1 MNTKVNNQHNR
12 HASIRFLVCITLVAI
27 LLPATIFARTTYT
40 ISFPDRNEHYINVE
54 IKLDE
59 LRGVEYIDFK
69 MPVWTPG
76 SYLIR
81 EFARNVVHVT
91 AFVGTKPV
99 EVVKIDK
106 QTWRVQIDK
115 KRNMVLKYKVYAF
128 EVSVRTSFVD
138 GEGAMLNGAS
148 VFMYPVGM
156 EQNESLIVVDK
167 PRSWPNVT
175 SGLPWVG
182 GRSPVFRAEN
192 YDILVD
198 SPIMIG
204 NHDIIEFQVGGKTHR
219 YALMG
224 AATYDRERLIED
236 GKSIFEEM
244 RKIFGTL
251 PYDDYTIFVQMRGRG
266 GGGLE
271 HLNSTQIITSRWLGD
286 DANHKRFLGTFAHE
300 VFHLYNVKRIRPRPL
315 GPFDY
320 NNENYTTLLWV
331 SEGLTSYFGPQ
342 LLLRGGQIDEKE
354 YLKRLGSAIG
364 SNAMLEGAKVQ
375 TLQEASYD
383 AWIKFYRSNENSSNT
398 AVSYYS
404 KGALVGAALD
414 LTIRNVTNGSK
425 SLDDVFRALWQKY
438 QGDGKGFTHNDFKS
452 ICEAMAGR
460 NLDHIFKYVTTTE
473 PFDWDPILQPFGL
486 ELIQTY
492 SNPDDSA
499 KAWYGFRT
507 REQDGRMMITGVVSG
522 SPAAKAGFSV
532 YDELLSVDGFRLLG
546 RDVQRILD
554 SRKIGVNAIFIT
566 SRDGAVRTI
575 RVKPESPAK
584 AKFTVRKVDNPT
596 DAQKALYKGWLL
608 ADWE

>member
-1 MNTKVNNQHNR
+1 MVNDR
-12 HASIRFLVCITLVAI
+12 YRRTALIRFLGCITFAAI
-27 LLPATIFARTTYT
+27 LLPVSIFARTTYT
-40 ISFPDRNEHYINVE
+40 ISFPDRNEHYVNVE

-59 LRGVEYIDFK
+59 LRKVDYVDFK

-76 SYLIR
+76 SYLVR
-81 EFARNVVHVT
+81 EFARNVDNVT
-91 AFVGTKPV
+91 ALVGTKSA
-99 EVVKIDK
+99 EVIKIDK
-106 QTWRVQIDK
+106 QTWRVQINK

-138 GEGAMLNGAS
+138 GDGAMLNGAS

-156 EQNESLIVVDK
+156 EHKESLVVVNK
-167 PRSWPNVT
+167 PRTWPNVT

-192 YDILVD
+192 YDILID

-204 NHDIIEFQVGGKTHR
+204 KHDIVEFLVAGKTHR
-219 YALMG
+219 FALMG

-286 DANHKRFLGTFAHE
+286 DANYKRFMGTVAHE
-300 VFHLYNVKRIRPRPL
+300 VFHLYNAKRIRPMAL

-320 NNENYTTLLWV
+320 NNENYTTLLWIA
-331 SEGLTSYFGPQ
+331 EGLTSYYGPQ
-342 LLLRGGQIDEKE
+342 LLLRGGQIDQHE
-354 YLKRLGSAIG
+354 YLKRLGGNIG
-364 SNAMLEGAKVQ
+364 YNAMLEGAKVQ

-383 AWIKFYRSNENSSNT
+383 AWIKYYRSNENSSNS

-404 KGALVGAALD
+404 KGSLVGMALD
-414 LTIRNVTNGSK
+414 LTIRSATTGSK

-438 QGDGKGFTHNDFKS
+438 QGDGEGFTHDDFKS
-452 ICEAMAGR
+452 ICEAMAGA
-460 NLDHIFKYVTTTE
+460 NLDHIFKYVITTE
-473 PFDWDPILQPFGL
+473 PFDWEPILQPFGL
-486 ELIQTY
+486 ELMRSH
-492 SNPDDSA
+492 SNSADSA

-507 REQDGRMMITGVVSG
+507 REQNGRLMITGVVSG

-532 YDELLSVDGFRLLG
+532 NDELLSVDGYRLLG
-546 RDVQRILD
+546 RDAQPLMD
-554 SRKIGVNAIFIT
+554 SRKIGVNAIFMAN
-566 SRDGAVRTI
+566 RDGAIRTI
-575 RVKPESPAK
+575 RVKPEWPAK
-584 AKFTVRKVDNPT
+584 GQFTVRKVDNPT